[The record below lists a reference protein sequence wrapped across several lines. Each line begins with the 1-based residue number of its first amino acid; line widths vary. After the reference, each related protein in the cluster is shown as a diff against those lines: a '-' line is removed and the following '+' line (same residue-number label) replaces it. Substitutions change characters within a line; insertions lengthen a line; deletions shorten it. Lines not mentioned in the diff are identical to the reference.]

1 MWIARNILI
10 SIFLLIQA
18 DLLSEQTD
26 TAKYFIQVHF
36 LYGSKP
42 ARGHKKTEMKYF
54 GGIHGG
60 HVTIQ
65 IDSMDYGFEPAYGFH
80 VFAHRRKFKSD
91 YVDKHVYGPQRYPT
105 GNKAVTF
112 IIPITKAQN
121 DSIRKIIANYCVN
134 TPYDYAFFG
143 MRCAASASDI
153 LAQIGLQKKRN
164 RFMTVTRVF
173 YPKKL
178 RKRLFRLAE
187 KNHYKVIVQE
197 GRSGRKWEKD

>member
-1 MWIARNILI
+1 MLRCFKIG
-10 SIFLLIQA
+10 IFCCFVLACTFVCAQN
-18 DLLSEQTD
+18 DSVQ
-26 TAKYFIQVHF
+26 FIQVHF

-42 ARGHKKTEMKYF
+42 ARGHKKTEFKYF

-65 IDSMDYGFEPAYGFH
+65 IDSMDYGFEPSQGFH
-80 VFAHRRKFKSD
+80 VFAHRKKYKSD
-91 YVDKHVYGPQRYPT
+91 YVDKRLSGTQRYPD

-112 IIPITKAQN
+112 IVPVSKEQN
-121 DSIRKIIANYCVN
+121 ERIRAIIYGYCSS

-143 MRCAASASDI
+143 MRCAASTSDI

-164 RFMTVTRVF
+164 RFLTISRTF

-178 RKRLFRLAE
+178 RKRMFRLAE
-187 KNHYKVIVQE
+187 KNGYKVVRQE
-197 GRSGRKWEKD
+197 GRSSRKWEKD

>member
-1 MWIARNILI
+1 MQTIRHIV
-10 SIFLLIQA
+10 IFTLLTFQFGF
-18 DLLSEQTD
+18 LSAQTD
-26 TAKYFIQVHF
+26 TNKYFIQVHF

-42 ARGHKKTEMKYF
+42 ARGYKKTESRYF

-65 IDSMDYGFEPAYGFH
+65 VDSMDYGFEPAYGFH
-80 VFAHRRKFKSD
+80 VFAHRKRFKSD
-91 YVDKHVYGPQRYPT
+91 YVDKQLSGPQRYPA
-105 GNKAVTF
+105 GSKAATF

-121 DSIRKIIANYCVN
+121 DSIRKIIASYCVN

-153 LAQIGLQKKRN
+153 LAQIGLQKKRS
-164 RFMTVTRVF
+164 RFMTVTKVF

-178 RKRLFRLAE
+178 RKRLFRLAK
-187 KNHYKVIVQE
+187 KNRYKVIMQE
-197 GRSGRKWEKD
+197 GRSSRKWEKD